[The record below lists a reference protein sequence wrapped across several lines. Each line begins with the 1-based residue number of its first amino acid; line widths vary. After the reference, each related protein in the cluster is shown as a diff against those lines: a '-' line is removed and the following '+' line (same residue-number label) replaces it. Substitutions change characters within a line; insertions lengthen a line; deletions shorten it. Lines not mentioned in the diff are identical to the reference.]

1 MGKNKKK
8 KDIDLYGYYVLG
20 EKKFDDNEYSSQKQD
35 KNENIKSNDNVK
47 KEENTI
53 EKEGVELKM
62 VKVRRVKE
70 KEDSLKEK
78 INIYKEKDST
88 NKKKKLKKHD
98 KEKLDNKQINNEKT
112 SKDPFLIKS
121 KNRKRIATQ
130 QYIEYLLSEE
140 KIICLNEELYKYDD
154 NKGYYKLLNEHE
166 FGVLLYS
173 YIMKEHKRFIVDYDI
188 RAMYRLMKIQPK
200 IQLSNDDIDN
210 NDMLINCNNCVV
222 NLNKNKLYSH
232 SYRRVLFNCINA
244 NLIEPFDNKEF
255 KNSVFNGFLNNITSG
270 DKELKKLIQEIF
282 GYSFSSINS
291 AKKFFIFYGVPN
303 SGKSTLIDILNY
315 IVGEENCSHIPLQKL
330 TDDKY
335 CAELFGK
342 LLNTYSELPDE
353 GLKDLGKIKGLV
365 SSNDKITARKLFNAP
380 FSFKNKCT
388 LIFACNNLPE
398 INTKLYQDNSALF
411 KRLIIVPFLNSIEE
425 ENQDKYLFE
434 KLVEEKDLIFNWG
447 LKGLTR
453 LIDNNFIFS
462 DCEISSEFLNKYMEE
477 EDLISSFIDKRL
489 AYKQGEYEFWDKIK
503 EQFRIFAKEND
514 KGFITAKELKFL
526 KKCIEIKLRT
536 TAKRIHRDN
545 NNKLGFNNIKC
556 I

>member
-1 MGKNKKK
+1 MKFNELANKKSFNEEIVKEKKPIKIVKVSRK
-8 KDIDLYGYYVLG
+8 KD
-20 EKKFDDNEYSSQKQD
+20 
-35 KNENIKSNDNVK
+35 
-47 KEENTI
+47 KEI
-53 EKEGVELKM
+53 KM
-62 VKVRRVKE
+62 VKVSRR
-70 KEDSLKEK
+70 EDKKTNVLKET
-78 INIYKEKDST
+78 NIKNKKGD
-88 NKKKKLKKHD
+88 KKKKSYVNKKSIENI
-98 KEKLDNKQINNEKT
+98 KESNRFSYLENKEQSDYEVKQNKKT
-112 SKDPFLIKS
+112 LKDPFLIKS

-130 QYIEYLLSEE
+130 QYIEYLLSKE

-222 NLNKNKLYSH
+222 NLNENKLYSH
-232 SYRRVLFNCINA
+232 SYKRVLFNCINA
-244 NLIEPFDNKEF
+244 NLIKPFYNKEF
-255 KNSVFNGFLNNITSG
+255 KNSVFNGFLNNLTSG
-270 DKELKKLIQEIF
+270 DKELERLIQEIF

-330 TDDKY
+330 TEDKY

-353 GLKDLGKIKGLV
+353 GLRDLGKIKGLV

-434 KLVEEKDLIFNWG
+434 KLAEEKDLIFNWG
-447 LKGLTR
+447 IKGLRR

-462 DCEISSEFLNKYMEE
+462 DCKISSKFLNKYMEE
-477 EDLISSFIDKRL
+477 EDLISSFIDKKL
-489 AYKQGEYEFWDKIK
+489 AYKEGEYEFWDKIK
-503 EQFRIFAKEND
+503 EQFRIFAKENE

-526 KKCIEIKLRT
+526 KKCIEIKLMT
-536 TAKRIHRDN
+536 KAKRIHRDN